1 VSGKRKSADHPRP
14 QHPLFWPGDSDA
26 MRLTGPV
33 VRSSTDADF
42 VVSHRTRGPRRS
54 GSHQAVLSSRR
65 EASCGSSRSAKPN
78 RFSCFIGGLTQSS
91 CTFPA
96 CSKRTQT
103 NRRSHPRPPPG
114 SPPVCQWGLRKP
126 ETPVPMLA
134 QAVRIWIEALRHA
147 DGLPRYNSRGQL
159 YRTRLGGPAGDVLV
173 EQAVSPMCPS
183 CRALRARGITG
194 LFETWKEGVPYACM
208 RGDIEKM
215 AGLTVYEPDDG
226 VVQFARWRPFD
237 QNTVSRSAASAP
249 ARNDDRAV
257 RGEVPAD
264 TSTGCR
270 ARGELLAE
278 AAE

>member
-54 GSHQAVLSSRR
+54 GSYQAVLSSRR

-126 ETPVPMLA
+126 ETLYGDPNYPNETATFLPV
-134 QAVRIWIEALRHA
+134 
-147 DGLPRYNSRGQL
+147 
-159 YRTRLGGPAGDVLV
+159 
-173 EQAVSPMCPS
+173 
-183 CRALRARGITG
+183 
-194 LFETWKEGVPYACM
+194 
-208 RGDIEKM
+208 
-215 AGLTVYEPDDG
+215 
-226 VVQFARWRPFD
+226 
-237 QNTVSRSAASAP
+237 
-249 ARNDDRAV
+249 NDN
-257 RGEVPAD
+257 
-264 TSTGCR
+264 
-270 ARGELLAE
+270 ELLIVGIRYHTANAFSLDSKGILVLTQTSPGK
-278 AAE
+278 AAESFRWKCER